1 MRPRPTWILSVM
13 SSSNLELVRSLYEA
27 WEVGDW
33 SSIEW
38 ADPEIEFVIADG
50 PDPSSRTGRAGMR
63 AAWRGLLGAWEGYQ
77 AEAQEFRELDSER
90 VYVKIKVSGRG
101 KASGLQLQKP
111 TANVFTI
118 RAGKVTRLA
127 IYWDSEN
134 ALAEL
139 ARRSEGSA

>member
-1 MRPRPTWILSVM
+1 M
-13 SSSNLELVRSLYEA
+13 SSSNLDLVRSLYEA

-33 SSIEW
+33 SSVEW

-50 PDPSSRTGRAGMR
+50 PDPSSRSGRAAMR
-63 AAWRGLLGAWEGYQ
+63 EAWLGLLSAWEGYQ
-77 AEAQEFRELDSER
+77 AQAQEFRELDGER
-90 VYVKIKVSGRG
+90 VYVTISVSGRG
-101 KASGLQLQKP
+101 KASGLQLEKP

-139 ARRSEGSA
+139 APGSQRGERG

>member
-1 MRPRPTWILSVM
+1 MRPLAMWILSVM
-13 SSSNLELVRSLYEA
+13 SSSNLDLVRSLYEA
-27 WEVGDW
+27 WELGDW

-50 PDPSSRTGRAGMR
+50 PDPSSRSGRAAM
-63 AAWRGLLGAWEGYQ
+63 AEAWRGLLGAWEGYQ

-90 VYVKIKVSGRG
+90 VYVTIKVSGRG
-101 KASGLQLQKP
+101 RASGLQLEKP

-118 RAGKVTRLA
+118 REGKVRRLA

-139 ARRSEGSA
+139 APGSK